1 MHPTIEEKIKILV
14 KEHPQKAIYL
24 FEDWFEKMPTQAEEE
39 IDNMLYG
46 ASIRNMDTMNDA
58 ISYAEKYTN
67 RNKMWNFDTF
77 KQVMNEMGITTD
89 GKKYTPFDINFVA
102 TLKYLVHNKTLSEL
116 NAKPQTYIKMA
127 LDELSLNSEYAYN
140 HYEELKDHFN

>member
-24 FEDWFEKMPTQAEEE
+24 FEEWVDKMPQQAEEE

-46 ASIRNMDTMNDA
+46 ASIRQMETMNEA
-58 ISYAEKYTN
+58 ISFAEKYTG
-67 RNKMWNFDTF
+67 RNKMWTFDTF
-77 KQVMNEMGITTD
+77 KQVMSEMGLTTD
-89 GKKYTPFDINFVA
+89 GKKYTPFDVNFVA
-102 TLKYLVHNKTLSEL
+102 TLKYLIHNKTLSEL

-127 LDELSLNSEYAYN
+127 IDELSLNSEYAYN